1 MYRSCNEEA
10 PDAVASAVAYLDER
24 RARRLGLGQREARDR
39 SAARLGE
46 AVARYERH
54 VLAWYAL
61 DRHAQARAARAAI
74 VGHERTLVAAQLPLA
89 APAPRREG
97 RRVRPSRRAHGS
109 LARLPVPVASPSTGV
124 T

>member
-1 MYRSCNEEA
+1 MYRSCNEGV

-39 SAARLGE
+39 AAARLGE

-61 DRHAQARAARAAI
+61 DRHAQARAARVAI

-89 APAPRREG
+89 APAARRE
-97 RRVRPSRRAHGS
+97 RPRFTPSRRAQGS
-109 LARLPVPVASPSTGV
+109 LARLPVPLASPSAGLN
-124 T
+124 

>member
-1 MYRSCNEEA
+1 MYRSFNEEGPGA
-10 PDAVASAVAYLDER
+10 AASAVAYLDER

-39 SAARLGE
+39 ASARLGE

-61 DRHAQARAARAAI
+61 DRHVQARAARAAI

-89 APAPRREG
+89 APAPRHDSP
-97 RRVRPSRRAHGS
+97 RVRPLRPAQGS
-109 LARLPVPVASPSTGV
+109 VARLAVPVASPSAV
-124 T
+124 